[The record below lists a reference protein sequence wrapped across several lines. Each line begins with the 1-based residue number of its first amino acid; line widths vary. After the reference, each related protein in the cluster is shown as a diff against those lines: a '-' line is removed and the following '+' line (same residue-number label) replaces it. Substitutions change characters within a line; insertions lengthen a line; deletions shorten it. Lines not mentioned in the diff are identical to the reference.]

1 MRFLVDQNL
10 PSALARW
17 LEAEGQRAE
26 HLKDIGLSGA
36 DDRAVFDAAIERRAV
51 LITKDADFTQ
61 GADGI
66 QVVWVRIG
74 NTTRPHL
81 IKVWEGV
88 WPQVRTALEAG
99 ERLVE
104 VTA

>member
-10 PSALARW
+10 PTALARW
-17 LEAEGQRAE
+17 LDVEGHRAE

-36 DDRAVFDAAIERRAV
+36 DDRTVLDAAIRREAV
-51 LITKDADFTQ
+51 LITKDADFTR
-61 GADGI
+61 GEGGI

-81 IKVWEGV
+81 IDIWQRV
-88 WPQVRTALEAG
+88 WPEVIAALESG

-104 VTA
+104 LTA